1 MFNKTFVFPQTRTEY
16 VPYEKTVVEKRAP
29 TDESIKLYEEMKEKA
44 YSSILGTI
52 ELRDNML
59 NVNSIL
65 YEEYNSM
72 DKVCK
77 YRLMLN
83 GREITGEIKSSML
96 DLKDKQSIVRKIVDD
111 ASRHIAIE
119 IVKGLEG

>member
-1 MFNKTFVFPQTRTEY
+1 MFNKTFVFPQTGTEY
-16 VPYEKTVVEKRAP
+16 VPYEKTVIEKRAP
-29 TDESIKLYEEMKEKA
+29 TDESIKLYKEMKEKA

-52 ELRDNML
+52 ELQDNIL
-59 NVNSIL
+59 NVNGIL
-65 YEEYNSM
+65 YEEYISM

-83 GREITGEIKSSML
+83 GREITGEIRSSRL
-96 DLKDKQSIVRKIVDD
+96 DLKDKQFIVRKIVDD

-119 IVKGLEG
+119 IVKGLEE